1 MIHGEPR
8 MRRIGLIVA
17 MASFLG
23 VFCAGQPA
31 LSTEDAPDEEAGV
44 ETPLRLSLG
53 SNDFQ
58 TYCASCHGEDARG
71 NGPVAE
77 FLALTPADLTKLA
90 RNNGGIFP
98 AERLTQIIDGRQE
111 VKIHG
116 PRDMPVWGD
125 WFDVEAEAP
134 GLRASEREIIVR
146 ERIGALVT
154 YLKTIQVK

>member
-1 MIHGEPR
+1 
-8 MRRIGLIVA
+8 MRRMTLTIAL
-17 MASFLG
+17 MSFVG
-23 VFCAGQPA
+23 AFCAGQQA
-31 LSTEDAPDEEAGV
+31 LATDDAPDEEAGT

-53 SNDFQ
+53 GNDFQ
-58 TYCASCHGEDARG
+58 TYCASCHGEDGRG

-77 FLALTPADLTKLA
+77 FLAITPADLTKLS

-98 AERLTQIIDGRQE
+98 AERLAQVIDGRHE

-125 WFDVEAEAP
+125 WFDAEAEAP
-134 GLRASEREIIVR
+134 GLRASEREIVVH
-146 ERIGALVT
+146 ERIAALVA